1 MTDHVDSA
9 LFVYTQDTKDLI
21 ERLQNN
27 PFGVKITPVAFD
39 TMMQDPE
46 GLLDGVGHVVV
57 SGALDVIKTV
67 LGLAMKYDFSVG
79 LVPMHT
85 KKSLTRDYALPGKTD
100 AVIDLALR

>member
-39 TMMQDPE
+39 TMMQAILKDC
-46 GLLDGVGHVVV
+46 
-57 SGALDVIKTV
+57 
-67 LGLAMKYDFSVG
+67 
-79 LVPMHT
+79 
-85 KKSLTRDYALPGKTD
+85 LTG
-100 AVIDLALR
+100 